1 LKAVAMADDVDVLV
15 VDDDPDARESMAVLL
30 GEFGYH
36 ARTARD
42 ANSALAE
49 LARRPPPC
57 VVLDLG
63 MPGMNGIE
71 LARAIRAR
79 HGCSMVLIALT
90 GWANTERQEEAEVAG
105 VDFVLA
111 KPLDL
116 QRFRAL
122 LPPMRSSTAA
132 SGTP

>member
-1 LKAVAMADDVDVLV
+1 MAEEVDVLV

-30 GEFGYH
+30 GEFGYR

-42 ANSALAE
+42 AAAALAE
-49 LARRPPPC
+49 LAREPSPC

-63 MPGMNGIE
+63 MPGMDGIE
-71 LARAIRAR
+71 LARTIRAH
-79 HGCSMVLIALT
+79 HGSSMVLIALT
-90 GWANTERQEEAEVAG
+90 GWANTERQEQAEMAG

-116 QRFRAL
+116 ERFRRL
-122 LPPMRSSTAA
+122 LPPIH
-132 SGTP
+132 P